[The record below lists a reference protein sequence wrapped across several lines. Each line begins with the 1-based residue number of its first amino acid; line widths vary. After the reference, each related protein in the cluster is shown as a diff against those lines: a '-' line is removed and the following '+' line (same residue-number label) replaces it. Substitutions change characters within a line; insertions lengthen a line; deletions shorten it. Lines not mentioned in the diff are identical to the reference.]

1 MGVVVVGMG
10 VEFVVVVVG
19 CMVAFA
25 DWAAPVED
33 NGRETAIV
41 VVVVVVVVGGLLEET
56 VGEKQ
61 WKRDVGIPHRS
72 KFIAQRL
79 CHLNNV

>member
-10 VEFVVVVVG
+10 VEFVVVG

-33 NGRETAIV
+33 NGREMAIV
-41 VVVVVVVVGGLLEET
+41 VVMVVVVGGLLEET
-56 VGEKQ
+56 VGKKQ
-61 WKRDVGIPHRS
+61 MERDVGIPHKP
-72 KFIAQRL
+72 KFIAQR
-79 CHLNNV
+79 CAI